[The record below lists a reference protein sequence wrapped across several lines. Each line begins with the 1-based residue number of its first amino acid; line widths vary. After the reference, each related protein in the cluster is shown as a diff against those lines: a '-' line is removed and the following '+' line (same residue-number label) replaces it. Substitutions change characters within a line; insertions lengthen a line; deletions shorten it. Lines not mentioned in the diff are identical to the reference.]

1 MTVPEQMAVQVTN
14 IVPQQNATVHA
25 LEKLLLALPQAEL
38 PLDHFFSD
46 GIYARKLTMP
56 VSAILTGATHKQNHL
71 AILLKGQVAI
81 NSRQGTAVFNAPYV
95 VNVIAGDKRAF
106 FAVTEAEWITIH
118 ATDETDVELLRT
130 QIIGEE

>member
-1 MTVPEQMAVQVTN
+1 MTASNALVATVYDV
-14 IVPQQNATVHA
+14 VPQENATVHA
-25 LEKLLLALPQAEL
+25 LEKLLLALPQADL

-56 VSAILTGATHKQNHL
+56 VGALLTGATHKQNHL

-118 ATDETDVELLRT
+118 ATDETDIEVLEATLV
-130 QIIGEE
+130 GE

>member
-95 VNVIAGDKRAF
+95 VN
-106 FAVTEAEWITIH
+106 
-118 ATDETDVELLRT
+118 ELSLRSLRQNGLLST
-130 QIIGEE
+130 LLTRLTWNYYEHKS